1 MGGAVLFGAGAD
13 GGLKPNLASIL
24 VALTGM

>member
-13 GGLKPNLASIL
+13 GGLKPNVTSIL
-24 VALTGM
+24 AALMGM